1 MTRVKDPHIMTGPR
15 GRDRADAYARLF
27 PAGAAIRG
35 ECSVG
40 YAAHP
45 VDPDP
50 SRNIAEQAPDARLIY
65 LVRDPVERAI
75 AHYAQHVTT
84 GVEERTPDQA
94 LLANDPDCLYLAAS
108 RYATQVEAY
117 LEGFEMQR
125 ILVIEMTELRD
136 RRRATMQRCFAHVG
150 ADPEYWE
157 ESFEAEHNVRARD
170 NVRLGPLGSRIRASR
185 LTQMTRSALPPGLRG
200 RAGIAAR
207 RALGTEVRPDVS
219 PELRARISTVL
230 APEADRLRRLTGQ
243 AFRQWSV

>member
-1 MTRVKDPHIMTGPR
+1 MTGPR
-15 GRDRADAYARLF
+15 GTDRAGAYVELF

-50 SRNIAEQAPDARLIY
+50 PRNIAELTPDARLIY

-94 LLANDPDCLYLAAS
+94 LVANDPDCLYLAAS

-117 LEGFEMQR
+117 LEGFEIER

-136 RRRATMQRCFAHVG
+136 RRRATLRRCFAHVG
-150 ADPEYWE
+150 ADPDYWDGSYE
-157 ESFEAEHNVRARD
+157 TEHNVRARD
-170 NVRLGPLGSRIRASR
+170 NVRLGPLGSRIRGSR
-185 LTQMTRSALPPGLRG
+185 LTQMSRSALPAGLRG
-200 RAGIAAR
+200 RVGIAAR
-207 RALGTEVRPDVS
+207 RTLGTEIRPDVS
-219 PELRARISTVL
+219 PELRARVSTAL
-230 APEADRLRRLTGQ
+230 APEADRFRVLTGQ
-243 AFRQWSV
+243 AFPHWSV